1 MTLDIGITS
10 ENFRVKIFLSIE
22 LIISGELFSSSLY
35 CMIAAPN
42 MSLRHEQGLGFLE
55 LIETTI
61 SKSAGF

>member
-10 ENFRVKIFLSIE
+10 ETFRVKIFLLTE
-22 LIISGELFSSSLY
+22 LVFTGELFSSSLY

-55 LIETTI
+55 LIEATI
-61 SKSAGF
+61 G